1 MRPLKDRGKPWTLRD
16 VGSSY
21 DYEKTVGEGVYGEV
35 FQATE
40 KYTKDARALKR
51 VKTDNATE
59 REGFPITALREA
71 NVLKR
76 LSHENVV
83 TLHEVLTDGDGGVIS
98 SFEFCA
104 HDLAGLIESPKMNLL
119 IKRPARVRSLAR
131 QLFAGIDH
139 AHSHG
144 VLHRDIKAANLLV
157 TKDGVLKIADWGLAR
172 TYQEDSKLT
181 NRVAT
186 LWYRAPELLLG
197 ATRCSDGYG
206 PALDAW
212 SCGCLVAELLRG
224 APILPGNTEIE
235 QVDLIFAL
243 CGSPTIESWPGG
255 PNLPLWDTFCNV
267 DEEEASVK
275 ERTLRERFSA
285 FDVEALDL
293 VDAILQCDP
302 SSRLSASDALQRP
315 YCRDAPRPS
324 ELEPLDGESSLEL
337 EVRKRRREKKG
348 SGEARKS

>member
-1 MRPLKDRGKPWTLRD
+1 MRPLEDRGKPWTLRD

-21 DYEKTVGEGVYGEV
+21 DYQKTVGEGVYGEV

-83 TLHEVLTDGDGGVIS
+83 TLHEVLADGDGGVIS

-139 AHSHG
+139 AHAHG

-157 TKDGVLKIADWGLAR
+157 TQSGVLKIADWGLAR
-172 TYQEDSKLT
+172 TY
-181 NRVAT
+181 
-186 LWYRAPELLLG
+186 
-197 ATRCSDGYG
+197 
-206 PALDAW
+206 
-212 SCGCLVAELLRG
+212 
-224 APILPGNTEIE
+224 
-235 QVDLIFAL
+235 
-243 CGSPTIESWPGG
+243 
-255 PNLPLWDTFCNV
+255 
-267 DEEEASVK
+267 
-275 ERTLRERFSA
+275 
-285 FDVEALDL
+285 
-293 VDAILQCDP
+293 
-302 SSRLSASDALQRP
+302 
-315 YCRDAPRPS
+315 
-324 ELEPLDGESSLEL
+324 
-337 EVRKRRREKKG
+337 
-348 SGEARKS
+348 

>member
-1 MRPLKDRGKPWTLRD
+1 MRSLKDRGAPWTLRD
-16 VGSSY
+16 VSETY
-21 DYEKTVGEGVYGEV
+21 DYQKTVGEGVYGEV
-35 FQATE
+35 FMANE
-40 KYTKDARALKR
+40 KNTKDQRALKR

-71 NVLKR
+71 NVLKM
-76 LSHENVV
+76 LAHENVV
-83 TLHEVLTDGDGGVIS
+83 TLHEVLMDGDGGVIS
-98 SFEFCA
+98 AFEFCA
-104 HDLAGLIESPKMNLL
+104 HDLAGLIENPKMNLL
-119 IKRPARVRSLAR
+119 IKRPARVRSLAK
-131 QLFAGIDH
+131 QLFAGISH
-139 AHSHG
+139 AHANG
-144 VLHRDIKAANLLV
+144 VLHRDVKAANLLV
-157 TKDGVLKIADWGLAR
+157 TKAGVLKIADWGLAR
-172 TYQEDSKLT
+172 TYEPDSKLT

-197 ATRCSDGYG
+197 ATRASDGYG

-243 CGSPTIESWPGG
+243 CGSPSSETWPNG
-255 PNLPLWDTFCNV
+255 PSLPLWETFCDAT
-267 DEEEASVK
+267 DEDHVLKPRA
-275 ERTLRERFSA
+275 LRDRFSS

-293 VDAILQCDP
+293 VDAILESDP
-302 SSRLSASDALQRP
+302 AKRLSASDALKRA

-337 EVRKRRREKKG
+337 EVRKRRREKKA
-348 SGEARKS
+348 SGEK

>member
-1 MRPLKDRGKPWTLRD
+1 M
-16 VGSSY
+16 
-21 DYEKTVGEGVYGEV
+21 
-35 FQATE
+35 
-40 KYTKDARALKR
+40 
-51 VKTDNATE
+51 
-59 REGFPITALREA
+59 
-71 NVLKR
+71 
-76 LSHENVV
+76 
-83 TLHEVLTDGDGGVIS
+83 
-98 SFEFCA
+98 
-104 HDLAGLIESPKMNLL
+104 
-119 IKRPARVRSLAR
+119 
-131 QLFAGIDH
+131 
-139 AHSHG
+139 
-144 VLHRDIKAANLLV
+144 

-243 CGSPTIESWPGG
+243 CGSPSVASWPSG
-255 PNLPLWDTFCNV
+255 PSLPLWETFC
-267 DEEEASVK
+267 DAEDDSVK
-275 ERTLRERFSA
+275 ERSLRDRFSS
-285 FDVEALDL
+285 FDAEALDL
-293 VDAILQCDP
+293 VDSILQCDP
-302 SSRLSASDALQRP
+302 SSRLSASEALSRP

-324 ELEPLDGESSLEL
+324 ELEMLDGESSLEL
-337 EVRKRRREKKG
+337 EVRKRRKKG

>member
-1 MRPLKDRGKPWTLRD
+1 MRPLKDRGRPWTLRD
-16 VGSSY
+16 VGSTY

-35 FQATE
+35 FAATE
-40 KYTKDARALKR
+40 KATSDARALKR

-76 LSHENVV
+76 LAHENVV

-139 AHSHG
+139 AHANG

-157 TKDGVLKIADWGLAR
+157 TQNGVLKVADWGLAR
-172 TYQEDSKLT
+172 TYEPNSKLT

-224 APILPGNTEIE
+224 APVLPGNTEIE

-243 CGSPTIESWPGG
+243 CGSPSLESWPRG
-255 PNLPLWDTFCNV
+255 PNLPLWETFC
-267 DEEEASVK
+267 DAEEESVK
-275 ERTLRERFSA
+275 ERTLRDRFSS

-324 ELEPLDGESSLEL
+324 ELELLDGESSLEL